1 MKSIHIVEDTL
12 PVAWEKAVLACWEE
26 GENFPT
32 EYDKESDPNSRDV
45 TALIHV
51 KNPMAEPRIHRAFPG
66 GLHDLE
72 KYRSEVMYGVHN
84 HWIDPK
90 AGKWEY
96 TYHERLFE
104 YDVAEV
110 VTTTPKSGITYPF
123 THICTQY
130 DQIQKCIEMIKACPF
145 TRRAQAVTW
154 KVWEDLGIS
163 DPTCLQRIWVRCQDG
178 KMHMNVHMRSNDA
191 FKAAFMNM
199 HAFTELQAY
208 MAAEAGYEM
217 GEYIHIAD
225 SFHIY
230 GSYFEDFKGFLNIV
244 DKREPED
251 RVFTT
256 EEANFFFI
264 DGCNELLAE
273 EDMPEK
279 KKEIVRERKAYLEMG
294 LDDDK

>member
-26 GENFPT
+26 GESFPT

-66 GLHDLE
+66 SLDDLE
-72 KYRSEVMYGVHN
+72 KYRSEMLYGVHN

-104 YDVAEV
+104 YNVPQVAEAAV
-110 VTTTPKSGITYPF
+110 NKAYWSEKGRYN
-123 THICTQY
+123 
-130 DQIQKCIEMIKACPF
+130 QIQKCIEMLKKCPF

-163 DPTCLQRIWVRCQDG
+163 DPACLQRVWFRVQKIDG
-178 KMHMNVHMRSNDA
+178 KDKLNMTVDFRSNDA
-191 FKAAFMNM
+191 YRASFMNIF
-199 HAFTELQAY
+199 ALTELQKY
-208 MAAEAGYEM
+208 VAEQVGVDV
-217 GEYIHIAD
+217 GEYIHHAD

-230 GSYFEDFKGFLNIV
+230 GSCFDEFKSFLNMVNKREFEDRTYRTQDALPFFLQ
-244 DKREPED
+244 
-251 RVFTT
+251 
-256 EEANFFFI
+256 
-264 DGCNELLAE
+264 GCDILLAE
-273 EDMPEK
+273 EDMPEI
-279 KKEIVRERKAYLEMG
+279 KKEIVCQRKLYLES
-294 LDDDK
+294 LL